1 MADARHRQD
10 IVTFK
15 ADRSLVEALAGVSN
29 RSEFIRSAVFAALE
43 NICPMCKGRGL
54 LTPNQKS
61 HWEAFAAHHGLA
73 ECDDCHEWHLVCKS
87 EPRPGKAVHAGARAA
102 RRKPK

>member
-1 MADARHRQD
+1 MPDSHPRQE

-15 ADRSLVEALAGVSN
+15 ADRSLLEALAGVSN

-54 LTPNQKS
+54 LTPNQKT
-61 HWEAFAAHHGLA
+61 HWQAFAADHGLA

-87 EPRPGKAVHAGARAA
+87 EPRAARTVHPGRHAA
-102 RRKPK
+102 RRKSK